1 MRTLQQLKHMIEK
14 AHQDIAPYILQT
26 PLKYSDYLSKKYQA
40 NIYLK
45 LENIQQTSSFKI
57 RGAFN
62 KLLNLT
68 EQEKAQGIITASTG
82 NHAAGIATACEK
94 LNITGSIVVPNTISP
109 SKLNKLKQ
117 FSSSNAKNNNI
128 TRPVQLISHGN
139 DGGEAESYARTYADK
154 HHLTYVSPYNDIDV
168 IAGQGTIGLEI
179 NNALPKVEQ
188 VYVSV
193 GGGGLISGIS
203 SYLKSVNSKINII
216 GCQPENDAA
225 MYESIQA
232 GKIIALQNAKPTIS
246 DGTAGNIDLDSITF
260 DYCKNYVDQ
269 YMLATEK
276 EIIAAIKI
284 LFNQERL
291 VTEGAAALTLASL
304 ELNKQNIKNK
314 NIVLVLCGGNI
325 SADMLKKAI

>member
-1 MRTLQQLKHMIEK
+1 MKTLQQLKYMIEK

-45 LENIQQTSSFKI
+45 LENIQHTSSFKI

-94 LNITGSIVVPNTISP
+94 LNIAGSIVVPNTISP
-109 SKLNKLKQ
+109 SKLDKLKQ
-117 FSSSNAKNNNI
+117 FLSSSPENKATINS
-128 TRPVQLISHGN
+128 VQLISHGN
-139 DGGEAESYARTYADK
+139 DGGEAENYARSYADK
-154 HHLTYVSPYNDIDV
+154 HHMTYISPYNDLDI

-179 NNALPKVEQ
+179 NNALPKVDQ
-188 VYVSV
+188 VYISI

-216 GCQPENDAA
+216 GCQPTNDAA

-232 GKIIALQNAKPTIS
+232 GKIIQLQNAKPTIS
-246 DGTAGNIDLDSITF
+246 DGTAGNIDLDSITYE
-260 DYCKNYVDQ
+260 YCKHYVDQ
-269 YMLATEK
+269 YILATEQ
-276 EIIAAIKI
+276 EIIDAIKI

-291 VTEGAAALTLASL
+291 ITEGAAALTLACL
-304 ELNKQNIKNK
+304 ELNKNNIKNK

-325 SADMLKKAI
+325 SADIMKSVL